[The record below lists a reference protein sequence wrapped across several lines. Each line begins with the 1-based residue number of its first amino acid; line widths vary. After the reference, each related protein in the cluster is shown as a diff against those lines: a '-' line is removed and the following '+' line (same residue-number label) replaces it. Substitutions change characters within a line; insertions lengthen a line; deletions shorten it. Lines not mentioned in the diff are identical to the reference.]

1 MVGNLR
7 IGTSGYS
14 YPDWIGVIYP
24 PGLPRNGWLTFY
36 AETFDTVEIN
46 SSYYRMPHADMLA
59 ALVRKVD
66 PERFVFTVK
75 TPQAFTHHRHELPEA
90 TASFVAALEPLIR
103 SQSLGSVLAQFPFS
117 FKRDQASLAHLEAVR
132 RAIPAE
138 VPVHIEFRHNSWYR
152 ADVLDFLRAHDLGF
166 VNVDLPPL
174 PGLPG
179 GVTDHVTNDFGYF
192 RFHGRNAANWWRP
205 KTTGDRYDYL
215 YTADELEPWMPTI
228 NKVRDTARTTFLF
241 MNNCHRGKSAI
252 NAAQLQER
260 LSLRPPEARPGWE
273 RLERRL
279 FG

>member
-24 PGLPRNGWLTFY
+24 PGLSRSAWLTFY
-36 AETFDTVEIN
+36 ADAFDTVEIN
-46 SSYYRMPHADMLA
+46 STYYRMPRPDMLA
-59 ALVRKVD
+59 SLVRKVN
-66 PERFVFTVK
+66 RKMFVFTVK
-75 TPQAFTHHRHELPEA
+75 TPQAFTHHRSELPEA
-90 TASFVAALEPLIR
+90 AAPFAAALEPLIFSR
-103 SQSLGSVLAQFPFS
+103 TLGSVLAQFPFS
-117 FKRDQASLAHLEAVR
+117 FKHGRAGLAHLEAVR

-138 VPVHIEFRHNSWYR
+138 VPVHVEFRHESWYR
-152 ADVLDFLRAHDLGF
+152 VDVLDFLREQELGF

-179 GVTDHVTNDFGYF
+179 DVTDHVTNGIGYF
-192 RFHGRNAANWWRP
+192 RFHGRNATNWWRP
-205 KTTGDRYDYL
+205 GTTGDRYDYL
-215 YTADELEPWMPTI
+215 YTADELEPWIPAVS
-228 NKVRDTARTTFLF
+228 KARDTARTTFLF

-252 NAAQLQER
+252 NAAQLQQR
-260 LSLRPPEARPGWE
+260 LGLRPPDARPAWE